1 MRPTEAAW
9 YLRLWWTRAVCTKG
23 QLGPRVALTKR
34 LRFPQV
40 DLRQTNRS
48 VLFPNYRTG
57 ATIPQDVGVKLS
69 FDSGFEVTWGTAN
82 LWIDDGI
89 CGSAPETGT
98 DNVKNWLPAM
108 EEREVPIEVT
118 LSKRIGRSL
127 PTIAER
133 SLAG

>member
-1 MRPTEAAW
+1 MVDARGLYERPIGAPCSLDKAPKISSSRSEANGK
-9 YLRLWWTRAVCTKG
+9 VC
-23 QLGPRVALTKR
+23 A
-34 LRFPQV
+34 
-40 DLRQTNRS
+40 
-48 VLFPNYRTG
+48 FPNYRTG
-57 ATIPQDVGVKLS
+57 ATIPQEVGVKLS
-69 FDSGFEVTWGTAN
+69 FDPGFEVTWGTAN